1 MFVGNIKTTLLYI
14 ISLLTTL
21 NYMLVVQTLPKNY
34 LTLMNF
40 GDDNCDYQQIRNGNA
55 KIISKSFVD
64 KRNSYK

>member
-1 MFVGNIKTTLLYI
+1 MFVGNIKTTLLYRI
-14 ISLLTTL
+14 ALLTTL

>member
-1 MFVGNIKTTLLYI
+1 MGNIKTTLLYI
-14 ISLLTTL
+14 IALLTTL

>member
-1 MFVGNIKTTLLYI
+1 MGNIKTTLLYI
-14 ISLLTTL
+14 IALLTIL
-21 NYMLVVQTLPKNY
+21 NYMLVVQILPKNY

-40 GDDNCDYQQIRNGNA
+40 GGDNCDYQQIRNGNA

>member
-1 MFVGNIKTTLLYI
+1 
-14 ISLLTTL
+14 
-21 NYMLVVQTLPKNY
+21 MLVVQTLPKNY

>member
-1 MFVGNIKTTLLYI
+1 MFVGNIKTTLLYVI
-14 ISLLTTL
+14 ALLTAL

>member
-40 GDDNCDYQQIRNGNA
+40 GDDNSDYQQIRNGNA